1 MPKKTAFLYALLFV
15 LVLPA
20 VSKAADILYCSS
32 ELAPGIIKGDNGIW
46 REGSFMQKRF
56 TVKFNDDFTELSGIR
71 YDTMTCNQSS
81 SSRPQLV
88 FCTSHDA
95 DAFIYDKNTRR
106 FIYSDIS
113 AFGYP
118 TNQTDTSQIYA
129 GTCEDF

>member
-1 MPKKTAFLYALLFV
+1 MLKKSIFLYVLLSV
-15 LVLPA
+15 LVLPMA
-20 VSKAADILYCSS
+20 SKAEGILYCSS
-32 ELAPGIIKGDNGIW
+32 ELAPGIIKGDNGLW

-56 TVKFNDDFTELSGIR
+56 TVKFNDDFTELSGVR
-71 YDTMTCNQSS
+71 YDSMTCNQSS
-81 SSRPQLV
+81 SSRPNLV
-88 FCTSHDA
+88 FCTTHDA

-129 GTCEDF
+129 GTCENF